1 MVLLMRSSQPPIMPP
16 VFTATVFMEMCVCL
30 SRNTGGIIRS
40 KNMSKHGTN
49 WIQRAVDW
57 LHKSKQSWEM
67 NIKYEEI

>member
-1 MVLLMRSSQPPIMPP
+1 MRSSQPLNQLCLLCLLPLYSWKC
-16 VFTATVFMEMCVCL
+16 VFVW
-30 SRNTGGIIRS
+30 NTGGIIRS

-57 LHKSKQSWEM
+57 LQKSKQSWEM